1 MPLPWSGFIWSKG
14 NLWTICAMSKAWKR
28 KATTGRKFWK
38 KKWSHIE
45 KFSSTCFLSFLQR
58 KLQLAPPSSAAPCDK
73 VCSGKS
79 GKRNRWLLPPTNPTM
94 VPSLHALLARPHWVT
109 KATFCGCHTA
119 AQENTSSLFTVSPGL
134 THEQRSVTTPLLPV
148 SLPCS
153 KIDQIKSHCKVSY
166 CLAARSLGL
175 FLLQLNKTL
184 DHSNWSLLHQKASD
198 YLLWHSSRVL
208 FSSSPYQAQTS
219 TFSELRWWRSTLLKL
234 GIISLRLTP
243 DRL

>member
-14 NLWTICAMSKAWKR
+14 NLWTICAMSKAWKC

-45 KFSSTCFLSFLQR
+45 KCGSTCFLSFLQR

-79 GKRNRWLLPPTNPTM
+79 GKRNCCHPAIPPWWAHP

-119 AQENTSSLFTVSPGL
+119 AQEHTSSLFTVSPGL

-148 SLPCS
+148 LLPCS
-153 KIDQIKSHCKVSY
+153 KIDQIKGHCKVSY

-175 FLLQLNKTL
+175 FLLQLNKTFQL
-184 DHSNWSLLHQKASD
+184 VLTASKRLRNIYSDIHREYFCDQDRIKHKPLLSLNSAD
-198 YLLWHSSRVL
+198 EDPPYLSW
-208 FSSSPYQAQTS
+208 
-219 TFSELRWWRSTLLKL
+219 
-234 GIISLRLTP
+234 G
-243 DRL
+243 